1 VAAWLVT
8 GLGNP
13 GPDYSDNRHN
23 IGFMVIDELCTR
35 WNIPLGSLKGKFG
48 SEVAQADRLGQRVHL
63 QKPMEFMNVSGMA
76 VQRVSAFFRIDVR
89 ETLIVH
95 DDIDLPFGRVKVKI
109 GGGHGGHNGLRSI
122 SEAIGPAYLRVRCG
136 VGKPAGGKE
145 RVVGHV
151 LSPFS
156 KAEKKELPFLIGAA
170 ADAVEAILEKGATF
184 AMNKYNADKEP
195 AP

>member
-1 VAAWLVT
+1 MIT

-35 WNIPLGSLKGKFG
+35 WSLPAGALKGKFG
-48 SEVAQADRLGQRVHL
+48 SEVGLADRAGQRVYL
-63 QKPMEFMNVSGMA
+63 QKPMEYMNVSGQA
-76 VQRVSAFFRIDVR
+76 VQRLSAFFRVEAR
-89 ETLIVH
+89 ETLIVQ
-95 DDIDLPFGRVKVKI
+95 DDIDLPFGRVKVKA

-122 SEAIGPAYLRVRCG
+122 SEAIGPAYMRVRCG
-136 VGKPAGGKE
+136 VGKPTGGKE
-145 RVVGHV
+145 KIVGHV

-156 KAEKKELPFLIGAA
+156 KAEKKELPFLIASA
-170 ADAVEAILEKGATF
+170 ADAVEAILDKGATF
-184 AMNKYNADKEP
+184 AMNKFNTDPEP

>member
-1 VAAWLVT
+1 MSWLVT

-23 IGFMVIDELCTR
+23 LGFMVIDELCNR
-35 WNIPLGSLKGKFG
+35 WGIPAGSLKGKFG
-48 SEVAQADRLGQRVHL
+48 SEVGQTDRTGQRIYM
-63 QKPMEFMNVSGMA
+63 QKPMEYMNLSGMA
-76 VQRVSAFFRIDVR
+76 VQRVSSFFRIDPR

-95 DDIDLPFGRVKVKI
+95 DEIDLPFGRVKVKA

-151 LSPFS
+151 LSPFN
-156 KAEKKELPFLIGAA
+156 KVEKKELPFLIGTA
-170 ADAVEAILEKGATF
+170 ADAVEAILDKGTTF
-184 AMNKYNADKEP
+184 AMNKYNTEPEP
-195 AP
+195 AS